1 MADLRVLLSRLRRA
15 YLRHRR
21 LVAASSAAV
30 AVVCVVHVVSPRP
43 PMAAPL
49 VVAARDLPA
58 GTVLGPGDVHVVGI
72 DPHLVPAGADTS
84 VAAVEG
90 HSLAGP
96 MRAGEPLTDRRLMGR
111 ALILGYP
118 GDVVAAPVRIQDADA
133 VSLLRVGDR
142 VDVYSATGNQSEP
155 ARRVVSDAPVV
166 SLPPSE
172 TGDDTHTGALVV
184 LAVTRPEAA
193 MLAQA
198 SATTQLSVS
207 LRG

>member
-1 MADLRVLLSRLRRA
+1 MADLRDILSRLRRS

-21 LVAASSAAV
+21 LVAAASAAV
-30 AVVCVVHVVSPRP
+30 AVVCVVHIVSPHP
-43 PMAAPL
+43 PPAVPL
-49 VVAARDLPA
+49 VVAAHDLPA
-58 GTVLGPGDVHVVGI
+58 GTVLGPSDVHVVGV

-84 VAAVEG
+84 AAAVEG
-90 HSLAGP
+90 HRLAGP
-96 MRAGEPLTDRRLMGR
+96 MRAGEPLTDQRLMGR
-111 ALILGYP
+111 ALVLGYP

-142 VDVYSATGNQSEP
+142 VDVYSATGDQSEP

-166 SLPPSE
+166 SLPPSD

-184 LAVTRPEAA
+184 LAVTQPEAA